1 MRTAFASK
9 QLSRILDPMAEIS
22 TLANLV
28 AVVGAGLKLSMALYD
43 IGSLMSAAG
52 RDMKALGVEI
62 SFYCRVLEQVHA
74 VLNNKQSLAS
84 ENAIQTAEDVLRRT
98 EELFNQLTSILED
111 LKSPI
116 GFNTSLDL
124 LTRMKWVLKQ
134 SKIRV
139 LRETFKSFTGVLR
152 LML

>member
-1 MRTAFASK
+1 
-9 QLSRILDPMAEIS
+9 
-22 TLANLV
+22 
-28 AVVGAGLKLSMALYD
+28 
-43 IGSLMSAAG
+43 MSAAG
-52 RDMKALGVEI
+52 RDMKALGAEI